1 MPDVLIRNVP
11 KSLHTQ
17 LTELASKEGVSLQ
30 ELLLHLIS
38 QPMQPD
44 KLNQYLSAVN
54 QEEYELNRVI
64 KENTEILTLLTE
76 EMEEHE

>member
-1 MPDVLIRNVP
+1 M
-11 KSLHTQ
+11 
-17 LTELASKEGVSLQ
+17 Q

-64 KENTEILTLLTE
+64 KENTEVLELLTE